1 MAQKRKEATM
11 PSSDEVLA
19 TIPVEMEP
27 RWVAIAQDGSRVYV
41 TLTKPQPIDLSQ
53 LSGVAVINPKTNT
66 VTATINVDH
75 PTSSGF
81 QPSGVVIA
89 PEGRRA
95 YISNWDNTLKQ
106 GVVNVIDT
114 DSNIVIDTIA
124 LGKGIPTGV
133 AITPNGRHVYV
144 ATGSEPFSEQGKV
157 SVVDTATN
165 AIVNSFAGAPFPS
178 TVTITPNGDFV
189 YVLDTEG
196 SLLLIDTAKQQSTV
210 LFGVL
215 SGGRLAFS
223 PDGRVGYFVHED
235 TDVVLV
241 LDATTR
247 KVVGFVPDT
256 GITGTAHATDLAV
269 TQDGRHVCVTQRA
282 GTGPPKHRVWV
293 IDTASRKVIGSPAK
307 WDGSADGL
315 AITPDGS
322 TAYVADRRSRAVRVI
337 PVQPH

>member
-1 MAQKRKEATM
+1 M

-27 RWVAIAQDGSRVYV
+27 KWVAIARDGSRVFV
-41 TLTKPQPIDLSQ
+41 TLTKLQPIDLPD
-53 LSGVAVINPKTNT
+53 LSGVAVINAKTNT

-75 PTSSGF
+75 PSSGF

-89 PEGRRA
+89 PDGRRA

-114 DSNIVIDTIA
+114 DSNVVIDTIA
-124 LGKGIPTGV
+124 LGNRIPTGV

-144 ATGSEPFSEQGKV
+144 ATGNEGGVDPVHGTGKV

-189 YVLDTEG
+189 YVLDNEG
-196 SLLLIDTAKQQSTV
+196 TLLEIDTAKQQSTF

-241 LDATTR
+241 LDAATR

-269 TQDGRHVCVTQRA
+269 TQDGRHVCVTQRE
-282 GTGPPKHRVWV
+282 GTGPPEHRVWV
-293 IDTASRKVIGSPAK
+293 IDTTTRKVIGSPAK
-307 WDGSADGL
+307 WNGSADGL